1 MDQAIAIRWRLHYR
15 IRRREETI
23 DKFRRLR
30 LDNIIET
37 VGKVEI
43 GEGRRTVN
51 HLDVVKIKTVLVR

>member
-15 IRRREETI
+15 IRRSEETI
-23 DKFRRLR
+23 DKFRSLR